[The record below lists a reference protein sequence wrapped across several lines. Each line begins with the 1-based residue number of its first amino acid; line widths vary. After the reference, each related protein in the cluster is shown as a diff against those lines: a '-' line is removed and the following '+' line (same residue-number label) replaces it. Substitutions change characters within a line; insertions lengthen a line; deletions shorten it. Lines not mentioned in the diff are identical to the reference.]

1 MKTYRIGKGPDCD
14 ISIGE
19 NIYTDSMHAVL
30 FVGDDGTMRIVDV
43 STNGTFVNGIRIERG
58 VEVQVTR
65 KDNVSFAQVYDLP
78 WGSIPIPRKRRLPFF
93 SVCLVALV
101 LIVSLA
107 YYGFRSMENG
117 HSGTASYGPAPTT
130 VKHLGG
136 NRKDVID
143 KEAEMQRK
151 LDSINA
157 RMNGKVNLPI
167 ESGSNSITPTVED
180 YGETSSGS
188 GDERQGD
195 TTEERQDTSSVVN
208 TTTKGEMR
216 EKTQPNNHPKHHR
229 L

>member
-1 MKTYRIGKGPDCD
+1 MKTYRIGNGPDCD
-14 ISIGE
+14 ISTGE

-30 FVGDDGTMRIVDV
+30 FVDDDGTMHIVDV

-58 VEVQVTR
+58 AEVLVSR

-78 WGSIPIPRKRRLPFF
+78 WGSIPIPRKKKLPFF
-93 SVCLVALV
+93 SICLVALV
-101 LIVSLA
+101 LIVPLA

-130 VKHLGG
+130 IIHLGG
-136 NRKDVID
+136 SRKDVID

-157 RMNGKVNLPI
+157 RMSGNASLPV
-167 ESGSNSITPTVED
+167 ESGRIGIT
-180 YGETSSGS
+180 S
-188 GDERQGD
+188 
-195 TTEERQDTSSVVN
+195 TEEDQGVNSTDSADVIQENLHEDSQQDTSVAVN
-208 TTTKGEMR
+208 NATVEI
-216 EKTQPNNHPKHHR
+216 PKPSDAAKNK